1 MDQTDVVV
9 VGAGLAGLACA
20 RHLAEHGREVRV
32 LEASDAVGGR
42 VRTDIVD
49 GFRLDRGFQ
58 VLNDGYPELRARVDL
73 DALRLKRLD
82 DAVVV
87 RRHDRL
93 IRVGNPLAAPG
104 DAFSLATSPLLPL
117 SQKLRLGVYAAVVA
131 GLPVSNILAR
141 DDLPAAEA
149 WAEAGLTQETVESV
163 LRPFF
168 SGVVLETEFQT
179 SRRFLDLM
187 MRLFARGR
195 STLPAEGMQALPE
208 QLAAGLPAGAV
219 RLDTPVVE
227 IGPDR
232 VRTESGEIG
241 ARAVVLAT
249 DAWAAT
255 RLLPDLGDPPSP
267 RGVSTVYHAA
277 PLWEGQRS
285 TLIVDADG
293 SPVANTIVLSAA
305 VPSYAPAGR
314 TLISTSV
321 VRGPGRDVPPEAD
334 LLEILSQLHGR
345 DTSGWERV
353 ARYDVPHAL
362 PAMPAPHPFRR
373 PAQVGGV
380 YVCGDHRDTSSI
392 QGALVSGRRVAEAV
406 VGS

>member
-1 MDQTDVVV
+1 MEQTDVVV

-20 RHLAEHGREVRV
+20 RRLAARGREVTV

-42 VRTDIVD
+42 VRTDVVD

-58 VLNDGYPELRARVDL
+58 VLNDGYPELPAHLDL
-73 DALRLKRLD
+73 AALRLKRLD
-82 DAVVV
+82 DAVIV

-104 DAFSLATSPLLPL
+104 DAFALVSSPLLPF
-117 SQKLRLGVYAAVVA
+117 SQKVRLGLYAGVVA
-131 GLPVSNILAR
+131 ALPVKRILAR
-141 DDLPAAEA
+141 EDLPAAEA
-149 WAEAGLTQETVESV
+149 WAEAGLSQETVESV

-168 SGVVLETEFQT
+168 SGVVLETEFET

-208 QLAAGLPAGAV
+208 QLASGLPSGS
-219 RLDTPVVE
+219 LHLNTPVAEV
-227 IGPDR
+227 GPDR
-232 VRTESGEIG
+232 VRTESGELR

-249 DAWAAT
+249 DAWTAT
-255 RLLPDLGDPPSP
+255 RLLPDLGEAPAP
-267 RGVSTVYHAA
+267 RGVTTVYHAA

-321 VRGPGRDVPPEAD
+321 VHGPGREVPAEAD
-334 LLEILSQLHGR
+334 LREILSQLHGR
-345 DTSGWERV
+345 DTAGWERI
-353 ARYDVPHAL
+353 ASYDVPHAL